1 MMSKPNKFLPIVA
14 ATIAFSLS
22 LPALADVERRNTN
35 ASQQVVFVSED
46 AWQPAG
52 FVSGTAVPAVW
63 METPEVS
70 IDGAD
75 DEAAWMQAAEVEV
88 PLEFGTVERAWLK
101 ALYTDDEVF
110 IRVRWADPSEDR
122 QHHPW
127 VWNADKGG
135 YEPGPQVE
143 DSIMLS
149 FEAGC
154 EWTPN
159 MLGGY
164 IYDFDA
170 WHWLAARSD
179 PLGQAVD
186 LYGNVQDRD
195 TRIPEFHP
203 YPSRVVEDDWILKF
217 TENHDVSLHAD
228 WNELER
234 VYMLQPVTRDL
245 WVRAVPDGGRQSP
258 PYFEQVPAPAGKPD
272 DQAQLYP
279 QFSPVKLTGSAAE
292 VAARGQWH
300 EGFWVVEFRRLR
312 HTPAE
317 HVYDTIFN
325 RLVQFSVQIF
335 DGTERLDESSESGR
349 LFLKFL
355 PPEQSLAHN

>member
-1 MMSKPNKFLPIVA
+1 M
-14 ATIAFSLS
+14 
-22 LPALADVERRNTN
+22 
-35 ASQQVVFVSED
+35 
-46 AWQPAG
+46 
-52 FVSGTAVPAVW
+52 
-63 METPEVS
+63 
-70 IDGAD
+70 
-75 DEAAWMQAAEVEV
+75 
-88 PLEFGTVERAWLK
+88 
-101 ALYTDDEVF
+101 
-110 IRVRWADPSEDR
+110 RWADTTEDR

-127 VWNADKGG
+127 IWNAKQGG
-135 YEPGPQVE
+135 YEAGPQVE

-228 WNELER
+228 WDELER
-234 VYMLQPVTRDL
+234 VYMLQPVTADL

-258 PYFEQVPAPAGKPD
+258 PFVEQVPAPVGKPD
-272 DQAQLYP
+272 DHKQVYP

-292 VAARGQWH
+292 VAARGQWQD
-300 EGFWVVEFRRLR
+300 GYWVVEFRRLR

-317 HVYDTIFN
+317 HVYDTVFN

-349 LFLKFL
+349 LFLQFL